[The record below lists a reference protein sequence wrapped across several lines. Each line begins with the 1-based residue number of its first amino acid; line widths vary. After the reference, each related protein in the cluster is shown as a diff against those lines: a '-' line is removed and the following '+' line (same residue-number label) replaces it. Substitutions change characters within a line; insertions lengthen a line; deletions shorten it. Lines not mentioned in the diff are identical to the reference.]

1 MKTFK
6 MICGVGASFLVLAAL
21 TNSAFGQ
28 LQVITLDE
36 NGLGY
41 ITPSLPFQ
49 YNVAPEPVSGL
60 TTLVYTLPFAGVAG
74 DVLVDESSGSQ
85 LSDVLRF
92 DGLGHLYV
100 FSDNGDGVDSLADLS
115 GLPPVILPNP
125 AGPLVESGVEGG
137 FQDVYY
143 IPTANQPGYKAAGP
157 VAYHFISD
165 VPEPGSL
172 AMILLGG
179 GSLLVFRKRG

>member
-6 MICGVGASFLVLAAL
+6 LICGVGSSFLILATL

-28 LQVITLDE
+28 AQIINLDE
-36 NGLGY
+36 NGVGY
-41 ITPSLPFQ
+41 ITPSQLFP
-49 YNVAPEPVSGL
+49 YTVAPEPVSGL

-74 DVLVDESSGSQ
+74 DVLVDESSGNQ

-92 DGLGHLYV
+92 DGLGHVYV
-100 FSDNGDGVDSLADLS
+100 FSDNSDGVDSLADTS

-137 FQDVYY
+137 YQDVDY
-143 IPTANQPGYKAAGP
+143 IPTPTEPGYKAAGP
-157 VAYHFISD
+157 VVYHFISD

-172 AMILLGG
+172 ALILLGG
-179 GSLLVFRKRG
+179 GSFLAFRKRA